1 MARKGI
7 IIEVDMGKYKSI
19 ELNLEEAERVLSKIT
34 ELLGFESN
42 DVNETF
48 RILRNFD
55 AFYETMKKKFKDYL
69 APSKSMNDM
78 IKGTVVVD
86 RLRLI
91 KEGDVRKVKIVF
103 DRRISEDLL
112 KEVLNELGYDV
123 NVRKLKF

>member
-1 MARKGI
+1 MANREVL
-7 IIEVDMGKYKSI
+7 IEVDMGKYKSV
-19 ELNLEEAERVLSKIT
+19 ELSVEEAEKLLSKIT
-34 ELLGFESN
+34 ETLGFESN

-55 AFYETMKKKFKDYL
+55 VFYDTMRKKFKDYL

-78 IKGTVVVD
+78 IRGTVVVD

-91 KEGDVRKVKIVF
+91 KEGDTRKVRIVF

-112 KEVLNELGYDV
+112 MEVLSELGYKV
-123 NVRKLKF
+123 SIKKLKF